1 MKVRVDLSF
10 LKCKTHLVKLTQLYV
25 QSGQN
30 HIIRIRE
37 IKLKFLWLSGDEIME
52 RELEKFLEVGK
63 TKVFSLSMIPSSPK

>member
-1 MKVRVDLSF
+1 MDLSF

-25 QSGQN
+25 QSVQH

-37 IKLKFLWLSGDEIME
+37 IKLKFCENLWLSGDEIME